1 MELKG
6 MQKCYSLPGTVEME
20 QGQQYHTSKN
30 QGSAGSL
37 NKGVGF
43 KTLNMFPGIFEIWQ
57 EGLGRWESVLFA
69 VLVPEQRR
77 KLQQTKSKILQ
88 SNKGKSSSG
97 PAL

>member
-43 KTLNMFPGIFEIWQ
+43 KTLNMFPGIFEI
-57 EGLGRWESVLFA
+57 
-69 VLVPEQRR
+69 
-77 KLQQTKSKILQ
+77 
-88 SNKGKSSSG
+88 
-97 PAL
+97 

>member
-20 QGQQYHTSKN
+20 QGQQYHTSQN

-43 KTLNMFPGIFEIWQ
+43 KTLNMFPGIFEI
-57 EGLGRWESVLFA
+57 
-69 VLVPEQRR
+69 
-77 KLQQTKSKILQ
+77 
-88 SNKGKSSSG
+88 
-97 PAL
+97 

>member
-1 MELKG
+1 MELKS
-6 MQKCYSLPGTVEME
+6 MQKCCSLPGMVEME

-57 EGLGRWESVLFA
+57 EGLGKWESVLFA